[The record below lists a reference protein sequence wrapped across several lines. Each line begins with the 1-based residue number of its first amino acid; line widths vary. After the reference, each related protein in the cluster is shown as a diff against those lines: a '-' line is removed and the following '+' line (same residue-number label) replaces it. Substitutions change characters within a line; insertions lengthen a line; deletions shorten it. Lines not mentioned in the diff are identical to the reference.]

1 MAYRNAG
8 LCKYPGGCPYS
19 IRSGGLCEHHMPT
32 KPIVKKSDKCRSCGR
47 VFRVD
52 VRVIR
57 GVCNLVVARKKNNG
71 GEERCSRNMLHTGL

>member
-1 MAYRNAG
+1 
-8 LCKYPGGCPYS
+8 
-19 IRSGGLCEHHMPT
+19 MPT